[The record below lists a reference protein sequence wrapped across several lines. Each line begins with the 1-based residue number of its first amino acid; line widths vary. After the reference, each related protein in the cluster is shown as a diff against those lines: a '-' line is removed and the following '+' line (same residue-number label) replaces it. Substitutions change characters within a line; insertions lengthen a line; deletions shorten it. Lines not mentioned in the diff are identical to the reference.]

1 MALGQYLVNGLVQGG
16 LYACLAVGFS
26 LVWGVLN
33 VVNMLHGSLVVLGA
47 YFTLYGVQQMG
58 LPLYLVM
65 PAVCVAL
72 FLFGYAIQRSLLNR
86 VMAQPILITLTL
98 TFGLDLIVNNLILHV
113 FSATPRSL
121 VTDFGALEFLGIR
134 IPVVRIGGMLVAGLL
149 TLLLYWLLRHSRIGR
164 AIIAV
169 RMDRHA
175 AALMGIRI
183 PQIYALTFG
192 IGAFMAAAAG
202 CAVALIYPVT
212 PMMSGVFLGKAFV
225 ICVLGGLGSVPGA
238 IVGGVVLGL
247 VEGIGTLVLGPQWAT
262 SMGFLLMM
270 GVIVLFPAGLAGRK
284 GYE

>member
-1 MALGQYLVNGLVQGG
+1 MLGQYIINGLLIGG

-33 VVNMLHGSLVVLGA
+33 VINMLHGSLVVLGA
-47 YFTLYGVQQMG
+47 YLCLYGVQQLG
-58 LPLYLVM
+58 YSLY
-65 PAVCVAL
+65 AVAPVACCIL
-72 FLFGYAIQRSLLNR
+72 FLFGYLIQRGFLNR
-86 VMAQPILITLTL
+86 VIAQPILITLTL

-121 VTDFGALEFLGIR
+121 ITNYGMVDFLGIR
-134 IPVVRIGGMLVAGLL
+134 VPVVRVAGMLIAGVL
-149 TLLLYWLLRHSRIGR
+149 TLLLYWLLRHSKTGR

-175 AALMGIRI
+175 ASLMGIRI
-183 PQIYALTFG
+183 PHIYALTFG
-192 IGAFMAAAAG
+192 IGAFMAGAAG
-202 CAVALIYPVT
+202 CAVVLNYPVT

-238 IVGGVVLGL
+238 IIGGMVLGI
-247 VEGIGTLVLGPQWAT
+247 VEGIGTLTLGQQWAT
-262 SMGFLLMM
+262 SMGFIMM
-270 GVIVLFPAGLAGRK
+270 MAVIVLFPTGIAGRK

>member
-1 MALGQYLVNGLVQGG
+1 MLGQYITNGVLIGG
-16 LYACLAVGFS
+16 LYACIAVGFS

-33 VVNMLHGSLVVLGA
+33 VINMLHGSMVVLGA
-47 YFTLYGVQQMG
+47 YFCLYGVQQLG
-58 LPLYLVM
+58 LPLYLVA
-65 PAVCVAL
+65 PAVCGLL
-72 FLFGYAIQRSLLNR
+72 FLFGYAVQRGLLNR
-86 VMAQPILITLTL
+86 VVTQPILITLTL
-98 TFGLDLIVNNLILHV
+98 TFGLDLIVNNLILQG

-121 VTDFGALEFLGIR
+121 VTNYGMLEFLGVR
-134 IPVVRIGGMLVAGLL
+134 VPVVRIGGMLVAGVL
-149 TLLLYWLLRHSRIGR
+149 TLLLYWLLRHSKIGR

-192 IGAFMAAAAG
+192 IGAFMAGAAG
-202 CAVALIYPVT
+202 CATALIYPVT

-238 IVGGVVLGL
+238 IIGGLALGI
-247 VEGIGTLVLGPQWAT
+247 VEGIGTLALGQQWAT
-262 SMGFLLMM
+262 SVGFMM
-270 GVIVLFPAGLAGRK
+270 MMAVIVLFPTGLAGKK

>member
-1 MALGQYLVNGLVQGG
+1 MLAQYVVNGLLMGG
-16 LYACLAVGFS
+16 LYACLAVGFA

-33 VVNMLHGSLVVLGA
+33 IVNMLHGSMVVLGA
-47 YFTLYGVQQMG
+47 YFCLVGVQQLG
-58 LPLYLVM
+58 LPLYAVA
-65 PAVCVAL
+65 PAVCIVL
-72 FLFGYAIQRSLLNR
+72 FAFGYVIQRGLLNR
-86 VMAQPILITLTL
+86 VITQPILITLTL
-98 TFGLDLIVNNLILHV
+98 TFGLELIVNNVILNV

-121 VTDFGALEFLGIR
+121 AVNLGTLDVWGMR
-134 IPVVRIGGMLVAGLL
+134 IPMVRIIGMLVAAFL
-149 TLLLYWLLRHSRIGR
+149 TLLLYWLLRHSKMGR

-192 IGAFMAAAAG
+192 IGALMAGAAG
-202 CAVALIYPVT
+202 CAMALIYPVT

-238 IVGGVVLGL
+238 IIGGLVLGL
-247 VEGIGTLVLGPQWAT
+247 VEGLGTLTLGPQWAT
-262 SMGFLLMM
+262 SVGFILMM
-270 GVIVLFPAGLAGRK
+270 AVIIVFPSGIAGKK

>member
-1 MALGQYLVNGLVQGG
+1 MVLVQYLVNGLLQGG

-33 VVNMLHGSLVVLGA
+33 VVNMLHGSMVVLGA
-47 YFTLYGVQQMG
+47 YFTMYGVQQLG
-58 LPLYLVM
+58 LPLYLVV
-65 PAVCVAL
+65 PVVCVAL
-72 FLFGYAIQRSLLNR
+72 FGLGYAIQRGLLNS
-86 VMAQPILITLTL
+86 VIAQPILITLTL
-98 TFGLDLIVNNLILHV
+98 TFGLDLILNNLILHA
-113 FSATPRSL
+113 FSATPRSM
-121 VTDFGALEFLGIR
+121 VTGFGALEFAGIR

-149 TLLLYWLLRHSRIGR
+149 TLLLYWLLRHSRTGR

-183 PQIYALTFG
+183 PQIYAMTFG
-192 IGAFMAAAAG
+192 IGALMAAAAG
-202 CAVALIYPVT
+202 SAMVLIYPVT

-238 IVGGVVLGL
+238 IVGGIVLGL
-247 VEGIGTLVLGPQWAT
+247 VEGVGTLVLGPQWAT
-262 SMGFLLMM
+262 SVGFLLMM

>member
-1 MALGQYLVNGLVQGG
+1 MLGQYVINGVLIGG

-33 VVNMLHGSLVVLGA
+33 IINMLHGSMVVLGA
-47 YFTLYGVQQMG
+47 YFCLYGVQQLG
-58 LPLYLVM
+58 LPLFEVA
-65 PAVCVAL
+65 PFVCALL
-72 FLFGYAIQRSLLNR
+72 FLFGYAIQRGLLNR
-86 VMAQPILITLTL
+86 VVSQPILITLTL
-98 TFGLDLIVNNLILHV
+98 TFGLDLIVNNLVLQV

-121 VTDFGALEFLGIR
+121 VTNYGMLEFLGVR
-134 IPVVRIGGMLVAGLL
+134 VPVVRVGGMLVAGVL
-149 TLLLYWLLRHSRIGR
+149 TLLLYWLLRHSKIGR

-183 PQIYALTFG
+183 PHIYALTFG
-192 IGAFMAAAAG
+192 IGALMAGAAG
-202 CAVALIYPVT
+202 CAMALIYPVT

-238 IVGGVVLGL
+238 IVGGLVLGI
-247 VEGIGTLVLGPQWAT
+247 VEGIGTLALGQQWAT
-262 SMGFLLMM
+262 SVGFVMM
-270 GVIVLFPAGLAGRK
+270 MAVIVLFPTGLAGKK

>member
-1 MALGQYLVNGLVQGG
+1 MLAQYVVNGLLIGG

-33 VVNMLHGSLVVLGA
+33 VINMMHGSMVVLGA
-47 YFTLYGVQQMG
+47 YFCLYGVQDLG
-58 LPLYLVM
+58 LPLYAVA

-72 FLFGYAIQRSLLNR
+72 FMFGYVMQRGLLNS
-86 VMAQPILITLTL
+86 VITQPILITLTL
-98 TFGLDLIVNNLILHV
+98 TFGLDLIVNNLMLHV

-121 VTDFGALEFLGIR
+121 VTNYGMLEFAGIR
-134 IPVVRIGGMLVAGLL
+134 IPLVRVGGMLVAGVL
-149 TLLLYWLLRHSRIGR
+149 TLLLYWLLRHSKTGR

-183 PQIYALTFG
+183 PHIYALTFG
-192 IGAFMAAAAG
+192 IGALMAGAAG
-202 CAVALIYPVT
+202 CAMALIYPVT
-212 PMMSGVFLGKAFV
+212 PMMSGLFLGKAFV

-238 IVGGVVLGL
+238 IIGGLVLGI
-247 VEGIGTLVLGPQWAT
+247 VEGIGTLTLGQQWAT
-262 SMGFLLMM
+262 CVGFIMM
-270 GVIVLFPAGLAGRK
+270 MAVIVLFPTGLAGKK